1 MLGRGP
7 WHTPSGAGARDRW
20 PAPPRR
26 DGSVTS
32 GRSGRPAAGGEAGA
46 GVARATAHRK
56 PRSSRATVTTALW
69 NGGPHRRLL
78 LAQGRT
84 HPRRVPVV
92 PRGLPQNVAQGA
104 VTGRG
109 DPPATPAPTAVPVV
123 TSPPAPRPTAAPI
136 VTTPVPTTAS
146 PAGGNALDLY
156 DDNGNGRITCAEARA
171 HGIAPVERGHPA
183 YEYMR
188 DGDGVVCE

>member
-1 MLGRGP
+1 MGLSFPFPEYG
-7 WHTPSGAGARDRW
+7 
-20 PAPPRR
+20 
-26 DGSVTS
+26 GSHLST
-32 GRSGRPAAGGEAGA
+32 
-46 GVARATAHRK
+46 
-56 PRSSRATVTTALW
+56 
-69 NGGPHRRLL
+69 RLM
-78 LAQGRT
+78 GST
-84 HPRRVPVV
+84 
-92 PRGLPQNVAQGA
+92 
-104 VTGRG
+104 
-109 DPPATPAPTAVPVV
+109 
-123 TSPPAPRPTAAPI
+123 PRPTAAPI